1 MRKFTTAIICCML
14 ATVSWADDPE
24 ARDSKDSPPLQLGD
38 NIVGESV
45 PLHMEIYYSPANY
58 CKVDPAAD
66 TNTQLNQCKK
76 QRKGWLKI

>member
-1 MRKFTTAIICCML
+1 MSKLTTAIILCMI
-14 ATVSWADDPE
+14 ATTTRADTPE
-24 ARDSKDSPPLQLGD
+24 PRDSKDPNPPSLGETV
-38 NIVGESV
+38 VGESV

>member
-1 MRKFTTAIICCML
+1 MSKLTTAIIFCMI
-14 ATVSWADDPE
+14 ATASRADNPDP
-24 ARDSKDSPPLQLGD
+24 RDAKELPPAPLGD
-38 NIVGESV
+38 TIVGESV
-45 PLHMEIYYSPANY
+45 PLHIELYYSPANY

>member
-1 MRKFTTAIICCML
+1 MSKLTTAIIFCMI
-14 ATVSWADDPE
+14 ATVSRADNTAP
-24 ARDSKDSPPLQLGD
+24 RGSKDSPPTPLGD

-66 TNTQLNQCKK
+66 INTQLNQCKK

>member
-1 MRKFTTAIICCML
+1 MSKLTTAAILCMI
-14 ATVSWADDPE
+14 ATTTRADTPVPMG
-24 ARDSKDSPPLQLGD
+24 SKDSNSPPLGETV
-38 NIVGESV
+38 VGESV